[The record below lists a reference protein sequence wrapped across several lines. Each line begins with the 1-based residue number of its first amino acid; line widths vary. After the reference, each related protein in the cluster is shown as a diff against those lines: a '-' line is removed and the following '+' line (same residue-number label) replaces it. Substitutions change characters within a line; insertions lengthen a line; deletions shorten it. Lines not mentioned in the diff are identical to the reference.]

1 MLTVEQLMKTRVA
14 TARFQTGVRDAM
26 ETMAEAGIRHLPVVD
41 DAGRLI
47 GMVSHRDATRA
58 LDVARTVGGQRTD
71 VRVGDIMKTEVLR
84 ALPTMA
90 AHQAASMMIEARIG
104 SLPVV
109 GDGGRLVGIITETD
123 FLEVAREALAGVD
136 AGARARA

>member
-1 MLTVEQLMKTRVA
+1 MLTVDKIMKTRVA

-47 GMVSHRDATRA
+47 GMVSHRDAVRA
-58 LDVARTVGGQRTD
+58 LDVARTIGGQRTD

-84 ALPTMA
+84 ALPGMA
-90 AHQAASMMIEARIG
+90 AHQAASMMIESRIG

-109 GDGGRLVGIITETD
+109 ADNGRLVGIITETD
-123 FLEVAREALAGVD
+123 FLEVAREALIGVD
-136 AGARARA
+136 AGQRARA